1 MLSTKNL
8 ISDVKLVPSSWIFEH
23 YCKLSEKLVGQDLK
37 VKSLF
42 NPKERTPSMCIYFD
56 QKKTQYKF
64 KDFSTDKGGG
74 AIDLVKHLYQCS
86 FGQAAATIIED
97 YNEFILHNNG
107 GFDVQEFKSYS
118 KYRVKETFVRPWT
131 TADQYYWT
139 KFNIGSRL
147 LDGHNVRPLKSYI
160 MSKEEDGEHKE
171 LEILGKNLYG
181 YFTEAGDVY
190 KIYQPT
196 VKDKKFIKVANYIQ
210 GSEQLKGHD
219 YLVIASSLKDLMALK
234 SLKLSIDV
242 IAPDSENTM
251 IKHDVIEE
259 YGRRY
264 KKIITIFDN
273 DDAGLRAMKKY
284 EEHYGTPYVHFKM
297 AKDLADAIRDFGP
310 RQVMINLVPLITK
323 HIVNNEPDYMDVQEE
338 NY

>member
-8 ISDVKLVPSSWIFEH
+8 ISDVKLVPSTWIFEH
-23 YCKLSEKLVGQDLK
+23 YCKLPDKLVGQDLK

-56 QKKTQYKF
+56 QKKSIYKF
-64 KDFSTDKGGG
+64 KDFSTDTGGG

-86 FGQAAATIIED
+86 FGQASGTIIED

-118 KYRVKETFVRPWT
+118 KYRVKDTTTRPWT

-147 LDGHNVRPLKSYI
+147 LDEHNVRPLQSYI
-160 MSKEEDGEHKE
+160 MAKEEDGQNKE
-171 LEILGKNLYG
+171 LEILGKHLYG
-181 YFTEAGDVY
+181 YFTSDNQVY

-219 YLVIASSLKDLMALK
+219 YLVITSSLKDLMALK
-234 SLKLSIDV
+234 SLKLSVDV

-251 IKHDVIEE
+251 IKQEVIDK
-259 YGRRY
+259 YKNQY

-273 DDAGLRAMKKY
+273 DEAGLRAMKKY
-284 EEHYGTPYVHFKM
+284 QEHYDIPYVHLKM
-297 AKDLADAIRDFGP
+297 SKDLADAIRDFGP
-310 RQVMINLVPLITK
+310 REVMINLVPLITK
-323 HIVNNEPDYMDVQEE
+323 HVVDNESNNLDAQA
-338 NY
+338 